1 MVDCCFQSFRNRPVQ
16 EGSGTTGWEM
26 LRWLLAVGIV
36 AGLVLGY
43 AGMRMGILESQ
54 YEAARLRK
62 ENTELREFNDAL
74 RVEHATLINPET
86 IDRRASSLGLID
98 SSNGSVRII
107 EGRSR
112 LPEPGS
118 ELVSVP
124 GSELIAAARDRF
136 EASSE

>member
-1 MVDCCFQSFRNRPVQ
+1 MMDCCYQNYRNLPVQ
-16 EGSGTTGWEM
+16 EVSGATGWEM
-26 LRWLLAVGIV
+26 LRWLLAVGLV
-36 AGLVLGY
+36 AALVLGY
-43 AGMRMGILESQ
+43 AGLRMGILESQ

-98 SSNGSVRII
+98 SSTGSVRII
-107 EGRSR
+107 EGKSR
-112 LPEPGS
+112 LSEPGS
-118 ELVSVP
+118 ELV
-124 GSELIAAARDRF
+124 AAGRSRF

>member
-1 MVDCCFQSFRNRPVQ
+1 MMDCCSQNYRDRPVR
-16 EGSGTTGWEM
+16 EASGAPVWEM
-26 LRWLLAVGIV
+26 LRWLVVVGLV

-62 ENTELREFNDAL
+62 QNAELREFNHAL

-86 IDRRASSLGLID
+86 IDRRAWDLGLVD

-107 EGRSR
+107 EGRAR
-112 LPEPGS
+112 LSEPGS
-118 ELVSVP
+118 ELV
-124 GSELIAAARDRF
+124 AAARNRF
-136 EASSE
+136 EVSPE

>member
-1 MVDCCFQSFRNRPVQ
+1 MMDCCLQQNYRNRPLQ
-16 EGSGTTGWEM
+16 EASASTGPEM
-26 LRWLLAVGIV
+26 LRWLLAVALL

-54 YEAARLRK
+54 YEAARVRK
-62 ENTELREFNDAL
+62 ENTELREFNNAL

-98 SSNGSVRII
+98 SSTGSVRII
-107 EGRSR
+107 DGRSR
-112 LPEPGS
+112 LSGPGS
-118 ELVSVP
+118 ELV
-124 GSELIAAARDRF
+124 AAAHRRF

>member
-1 MVDCCFQSFRNRPVQ
+1 MMDCCYQNYRNRPVH
-16 EGSGTTGWEM
+16 EFSGATGWEM
-26 LRWLLAVGIV
+26 LRWLLAVGLV
-36 AGLVLGY
+36 AALVLGY
-43 AGMRMGILESQ
+43 AGLRMGILESQ

-98 SSNGSVRII
+98 SSTGSVRII
-107 EGRSR
+107 EGKSR
-112 LPEPGS
+112 LSEPGS
-118 ELVSVP
+118 ELV
-124 GSELIAAARDRF
+124 AAARSRF

>member
-43 AGMRMGILESQ
+43 
-54 YEAARLRK
+54 
-62 ENTELREFNDAL
+62 
-74 RVEHATLINPET
+74 V
-86 IDRRASSLGLID
+86 GLID

-112 LPEPGS
+112 LSVPGS
-118 ELVSVP
+118 ERVSVP
-124 GSELIAAARDRF
+124 GSELIAAARGRF

>member
-1 MVDCCFQSFRNRPVQ
+1 MMDCCVQQNYRNRPLQ
-16 EGSGTTGWEM
+16 EGSASTGPEM
-26 LRWLLAVGIV
+26 LRWLLAVGLL

-54 YEAARLRK
+54 YEAARVRK
-62 ENTELREFNDAL
+62 ENTELREFNNAL

-98 SSNGSVRII
+98 SSTGSVRII
-107 EGRSR
+107 KGRSR
-112 LPEPGS
+112 LSEPGS
-118 ELVSVP
+118 ELV
-124 GSELIAAARDRF
+124 AAAHRRF

>member
-1 MVDCCFQSFRNRPVQ
+1 MVDCCFQKFRNRPVQ
-16 EGSGTTGWEM
+16 EGSGTNGWEM
-26 LRWLLAVGIV
+26 LRWLLVVGIV
-36 AGLVLGY
+36 ATLVLAY
-43 AGMRMGILESQ
+43 AGLRMSILESQ
-54 YEAARLRK
+54 YESARLRK

-107 EGRSR
+107 EGKARH
-112 LPEPGS
+112 S
-118 ELVSVP
+118 EP
-124 GSELIAAARDRF
+124 GSELIAAARNRF

>member
-1 MVDCCFQSFRNRPVQ
+1 MMDCCYQNYRDRPVR
-16 EGSGTTGWEM
+16 EASGAPVWEM
-26 LRWLLAVGIV
+26 LRWLVVVGLV

-62 ENTELREFNDAL
+62 QNAELREFNHAL

-86 IDRRASSLGLID
+86 IDRRAWDLGLVD

-107 EGRSR
+107 EGRAR
-112 LPEPGS
+112 LSEPGS
-118 ELVSVP
+118 ELV
-124 GSELIAAARDRF
+124 AAARNRF
-136 EASSE
+136 EVSPE